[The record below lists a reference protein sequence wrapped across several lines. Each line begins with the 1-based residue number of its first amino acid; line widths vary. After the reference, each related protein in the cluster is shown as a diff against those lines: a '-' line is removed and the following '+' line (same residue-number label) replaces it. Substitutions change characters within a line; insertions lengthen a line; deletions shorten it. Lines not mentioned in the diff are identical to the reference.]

1 MSLVSAMVLRMI
13 SEPVNS
19 ACASCSVTLL
29 MIVSSKLERETEDG
43 LVETSWADGVLYEGF
58 DGVVWIGVLL
68 FD

>member
-1 MSLVSAMVLRMI
+1 MLLVSVMVLRMI
-13 SEPVNS
+13 LEPVNS

-29 MIVSSKLERETEDG
+29 MRVSSKLEREIEDG
-43 LVETSWADGVLYEGF
+43 LVETLWADGVLYEGF